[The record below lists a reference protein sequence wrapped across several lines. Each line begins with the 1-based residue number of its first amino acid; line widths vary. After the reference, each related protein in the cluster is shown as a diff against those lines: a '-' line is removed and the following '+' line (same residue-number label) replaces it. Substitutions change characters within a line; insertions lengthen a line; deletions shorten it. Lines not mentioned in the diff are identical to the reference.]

1 MVKFKT
7 IIIFLM
13 LQFGFGSIMTFAF
26 DYPIKRGTEEWNR
39 LTPEER
45 KAFSQIPPEIL
56 SQIPTD
62 ELIQAYLDYPFLI
75 TIMFYDNL
83 QTGFDV
89 LKNQFNGARE
99 LLRRKNAGSELLRF
113 YKKMDAS
120 KIEQNRDLLTKGKFS
135 VEFINVEILL
145 AQEEI
150 LKQLSRS
157 ERMELISESIKNYEI
172 KKENSDIHGVFGQAM
187 TALPLGRLL
196 QILSRKAEMQF
207 AQEPELRHFLA
218 SGQLKNATILSEIVE
233 IAREQ

>member
-1 MVKFKT
+1 
-7 IIIFLM
+7 
-13 LQFGFGSIMTFAF
+13 
-26 DYPIKRGTEEWNR
+26 
-39 LTPEER
+39 
-45 KAFSQIPPEIL
+45 
-56 SQIPTD
+56 
-62 ELIQAYLDYPFLI
+62 
-75 TIMFYDNL
+75 MFYDNL

-89 LKNQFNGARE
+89 LKNQFNGAQE

-135 VEFINVEILL
+135 VEFINIEILL

-150 LKQLSRS
+150 LKQLSRA
-157 ERMELISESIKNYEI
+157 ERMELISESIKKYEI

-196 QILSRKAEMQF
+196 QILSSKAEMQF
-207 AQEPELRHFLA
+207 AQEPELGHFLA
-218 SGQLKNATILSEIVE
+218 SGQLKNAIILSEIVE